1 MDLGQVLHLVA
12 RDDGIRESLTWVLAR
27 DGIPVRAY
35 PDAET
40 FLADGP
46 GEALDYAC
54 LLVQADLPG
63 ASGVSLV
70 RTLRKR
76 GARAPLIVLTASHDR
91 GLRRRAFA
99 AGATDVLDRTLIEA
113 FLLQRLAQLWP
124 GAERTDVPAAT
135 VELADGTRVTFRA
148 MHPADA
154 EIEQEFVRGLSD
166 ESRHRRF
173 FSGIREL
180 PPDMLEDFTH
190 PHYPYSYALIATID
204 ENPEGAGRERQIG
217 VARYSPTEDPA
228 IAEFAVTVA
237 DEWQRRGIATQLM
250 HVLTTAA
257 ALAGIEVL
265 EGLVLEENR
274 GMLEMCR
281 KLGFLPEGDSGD
293 PTIVRVA
300 KPLRGDAPERP

>member
-1 MDLGQVLHLVA
+1 MEHERVLHLVA
-12 RDDGIRESLTWVLAR
+12 PDHGIRESLTWVLAR
-27 DGIPVRAY
+27 DGIPVRAH

-40 FLADGP
+40 FLADCP
-46 GEALDYAC
+46 DETLDHAC

-91 GLRRRAFA
+91 RLRRRAFA
-99 AGATDVLDRTLIEA
+99 AGATDVLERELIEA
-113 FLLQRLAQLWP
+113 FMIQRLAQLWP
-124 GAERTDVPAAT
+124 GVERTDIPAAT
-135 VELADGTRVTFRA
+135 VEFAGTRVTFRT
-148 MHPADA
+148 MHPTDA

-204 ENPEGAGRERQIG
+204 EDPEGAGRERQIG

-237 DEWQRRGIATQLM
+237 DAWHRRGIATQLM
-250 HVLTTAA
+250 HVLTTSAA
-257 ALAGIEVL
+257 VAGIEVL
-265 EGLVLEENR
+265 EGLVLQENR

-293 PTIVRVA
+293 PGVVRVA
-300 KPLRGDAPERP
+300 KALLQDDPPDS